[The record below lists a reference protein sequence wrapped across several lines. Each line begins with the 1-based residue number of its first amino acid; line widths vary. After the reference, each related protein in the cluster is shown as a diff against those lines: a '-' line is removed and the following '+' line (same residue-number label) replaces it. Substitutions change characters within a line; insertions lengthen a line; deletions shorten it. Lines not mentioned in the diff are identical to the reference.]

1 LEARKRLG
9 IPWEVLERDYLLSW
23 ILAGIAR
30 MDELERTLVFKGGTA
45 LKKCYFGD
53 GYRFSEDL
61 DFSALEG
68 APVGEA
74 METAV
79 RDACSEAAALL
90 DEYALVEIVAERYTE
105 RDPHPGGQ
113 EAFTIRARLP
123 WHQRLHTSVTIEVTM
138 DEEVL
143 RPPVRRRI
151 LHGYGESLHAEIAV
165 YAPEEIVAEKLRAI
179 LQYVRRLEERGWS
192 RSRARDYYDL
202 WRMLAS
208 YEDEMDLADFRG
220 LLADKCAVRDVT
232 FSGAGDFFQGP
243 VIMHV
248 EKTWE
253 QWLGPLVPGLPTFET
268 VVGELRP
275 KVEELLA

>member
-1 LEARKRLG
+1 MKPLRTRLQEARKRLG

-90 DEYALVEIVAERYTE
+90 DEYALVEIVAESEDTSHGFHLP
-105 RDPHPGGQ
+105 DAGIDTQIP
-113 EAFTIRARLP
+113 AR
-123 WHQRLHTSVTIEVTM
+123 
-138 DEEVL
+138 
-143 RPPVRRRI
+143 
-151 LHGYGESLHAEIAV
+151 G
-165 YAPEEIVAEKLRAI
+165 K
-179 LQYVRRLEERGWS
+179 
-192 RSRARDYYDL
+192 
-202 WRMLAS
+202 
-208 YEDEMDLADFRG
+208 
-220 LLADKCAVRDVT
+220 
-232 FSGAGDFFQGP
+232 
-243 VIMHV
+243 
-248 EKTWE
+248 
-253 QWLGPLVPGLPTFET
+253 
-268 VVGELRP
+268 GELRLRFEATQP
-275 KVEELLA
+275 GTYFFECSRPCGAGHNTMRGTIVVED